1 MTFSVMESTQVRAIF
16 RGTVMLPLLAL
27 ALLLSDPQP
36 ASAAAQSPAKEPA
49 PPESADSSADA
60 AQAETAPVPAPEPE
74 PVKYSPRKL
83 ERKLYQVS
91 NIEAELAIQVLDS
104 LGYTTGPP
112 QDALPM
118 NELPVIFPLA
128 DTKEDTVVGAKDKL
142 NRSTDASPQQRLMVL
157 YHPSQRDEYLKLLD
171 VLETEVDVP
180 SRQVLIEA
188 LVIELSEE
196 AKRELGFEYDW
207 SGPRHRLTFEEDA
220 NGNVL
225 FEAVGQTQDGLT
237 VDGLTV
243 VDPSRF
249 RARLKA
255 IIDSQQ
261 GEVLSSPSVLTLD
274 NRQAR
279 IEVVE
284 DVPIIEST
292 STAGGDKIELDVRF
306 EQVGITLNIKP
317 RVTKESDWVTMQV
330 QTEVSEAPLEDFIRI
345 DEEPVAP
352 LINRRRVETIARIRN
367 NTPFII
373 GGLIRNNTVE
383 SVSGI
388 PFLSDIPFLGY
399 LFEIRTDRNEKR
411 EVIIVVTPRVIEPEG
426 SNRPILPKDS
436 ERFDFLDNRLFR
448 NSYRLK
454 AEDVFDLGFLTDK
467 AEVQQT
473 FQEAQKLLRQR
484 PSLGDEP
491 PFDDIRNSGLPG
503 EEAIVVRM
511 LYEVVKK
518 LDLHKEV
525 APERLIY
532 FAPDDE
538 KPAGFDVTF
547 LEEALGDLAG
557 EKELRD
563 HLDSG
568 YPKDVLLLQ
577 YEKSETVPKSGP
589 VSAPMAR
596 AEMRWAVS
604 RDAAEEMIY
613 EYSELEGYHRKRAA
627 ILIAERDDLTRLQ
640 AAVALREMLKV
651 NNLERLL
658 NLANFQV
665 GRRIVVPQIDPGDDR
680 VMLVDYSVANLFYM
694 SDFYYEVFQNKFRTY
709 YEAIRR
715 HLREHEE

>member
-1 MTFSVMESTQVRAIF
+1 
-16 RGTVMLPLLAL
+16 MLPLLAL